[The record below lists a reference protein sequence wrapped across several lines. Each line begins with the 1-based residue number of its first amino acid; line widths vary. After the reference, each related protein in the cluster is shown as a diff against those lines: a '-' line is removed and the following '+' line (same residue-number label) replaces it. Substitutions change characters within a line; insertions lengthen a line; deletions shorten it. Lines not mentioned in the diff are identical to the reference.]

1 MFWRNNDN
9 IKIFKKPIVQK
20 ISLSCDEYFKP
31 VVCREN
37 LLHSISDLFSIR
49 NKMHVFEELQ

>member
-9 IKIFKKPIVQK
+9 IKIFKKQIVQK
-20 ISLSCDEYFKP
+20 ISLSFDEYFKP
-31 VVCREN
+31 AVCSEN